1 MDDEKLKILSFTA
14 PKNFK
19 SGRLIMGRFRWIDLL
34 ILIAGGTF
42 SFLGE
47 IVYVGFLNQTNY
59 LIIFL
64 LIFPA
69 AISFLLTASA
79 NVYHNNLL
87 FLKMAIDFVT
97 SNRVYLWE
105 GIYRDEK

>member
-34 ILIAGGTF
+34 ILIAGSTF

-47 IVYVGFLNQTNY
+47 I
-59 LIIFL
+59 
-64 LIFPA
+64 
-69 AISFLLTASA
+69 
-79 NVYHNNLL
+79 
-87 FLKMAIDFVT
+87 
-97 SNRVYLWE
+97 
-105 GIYRDEK
+105 

>member
-34 ILIAGGTF
+34 ILI
-42 SFLGE
+42 
-47 IVYVGFLNQTNY
+47 
-59 LIIFL
+59 
-64 LIFPA
+64 FPA

-79 NVYHNNLL
+79 NIYHNNLL
-87 FLKMAIDFVT
+87 FLKMAIDFIT

>member
-34 ILIAGGTF
+34 ILIAGSTF

-47 IVYVGFLNQTNY
+47 IVYVGFLNQTNI
-59 LIIFL
+59 LIILL

-69 AISFLLTASA
+69 AISFLLTAST